1 MFRGLQKFADLSVST
16 CVKRVEKAFVSL
28 RRISAGAL
36 RFSKDRSR
44 SYKPY
49 KYNFQGIN
57 DPVDFKNRCCKRA
70 EALNTG
76 GYLLETK
83 HPFMEEILERND
95 WRIDLISTPMLC
107 YRGEAVSVSN
117 LLNNVTTLNTSLR
130 VGAFAA
136 NEDILLNKSIKSKNY
151 KINRELYGLTPRRQ
165 FCRWGSFSASFQ
177 LIQ

>member
-1 MFRGLQKFADLSVST
+1 
-16 CVKRVEKAFVSL
+16 VKKALIERVRAFLSL
-28 RRISAGAL
+28 RRISTGAL

-49 KYNFQGIN
+49 KYNFQGIS

-76 GYLLETK
+76 GYLLETNGGTK

-95 WRIDLISTPMLC
+95 WITSTPMLC

-117 LLNNVTTLNTSLR
+117 LLNKVTTLNTSSR

-151 KINRELYGLTPRRQ
+151 KINRELYELTPHRQ
-165 FCRWGSFSASFQ
+165 FCRWGSFSAPFQ

>member
-1 MFRGLQKFADLSVST
+1 MKKALIE
-16 CVKRVEKAFVSL
+16 RVRAFLSL
-28 RRISAGAL
+28 RRISTGAL

-76 GYLLETK
+76 GYLFETKGKTK

-107 YRGEAVSVSN
+107 YRGEVVSVSN
-117 LLNNVTTLNTSLR
+117 LLNKVTTLNTSSR

-151 KINRELYGLTPRRQ
+151 KINRELYAITPHGR
-165 FCRWGSFSASFQ
+165 FCRWESFPAFFK